1 MKTPAGLH
9 CVTCHLPFKGDVVK
23 RTVHGLI
30 HARPCASPEALVEGR
45 WKQTKAGVRIW
56 QPYMNPTDAHAAYAR
71 GIRTEE
77 VIEGERAYQRAR
89 ATRRRKAAA

>member
-1 MKTPAGLH
+1 MNTPAGLH
-9 CVTCHLPFKGDVVK
+9 CVQCHLPFSGDVVR
-23 RTVHGLI
+23 RTLHGLI

-56 QPYMNPTDAHAAYAR
+56 QPYMNPAKAHAAYGR

-77 VIEGERAYQRAR
+77 VIEGERAYQRNRAR
-89 ATRRRKAAA
+89 TRKAA

>member
-45 WKQTKAGVRIW
+45 WTRTKHGIKVW
-56 QPYMNPTDAHAAYAR
+56 QPYPGVVVSEPRRAA
-71 GIRTEE
+71 
-77 VIEGERAYQRAR
+77 
-89 ATRRRKAAA
+89 